1 MSGMIPQNLRN
12 RIQPLEPKKEF
23 ESLNTKIKESQ
34 ERIPEMKITY
44 NDDDAYNTSP
54 TLNVDFNS
62 LDQLNEAERIQKEND
77 IFATAPLVARR
88 AIVGRKII
96 EKYKKAPPWHHFQNK
111 DGSTPVMNQLFS
123 SNLHKPKMITHLPN
137 KKQRKKLIA
146 IWTRMFET
154 RTNPK
159 GKTKVFDKKG
169 NLTIH
174 GKKVEKA
181 LVDMI
186 KVDEGKIV
194 SMGVDFDLDDDEN
207 VDGGYKRR
215 KTKRK
220 TRKRKTKCRKRK
232 RKTRRKTR
240 RKTKRK
246 RRRR

>member
-1 MSGMIPQNLRN
+1 
-12 RIQPLEPKKEF
+12 
-23 ESLNTKIKESQ
+23 
-34 ERIPEMKITY
+34 
-44 NDDDAYNTSP
+44 
-54 TLNVDFNS
+54 
-62 LDQLNEAERIQKEND
+62 
-77 IFATAPLVARR
+77 
-88 AIVGRKII
+88 
-96 EKYKKAPPWHHFQNK
+96 
-111 DGSTPVMNQLFS
+111 
-123 SNLHKPKMITHLPN
+123 
-137 KKQRKKLIA
+137 
-146 IWTRMFET
+146 MFET

-220 TRKRKTKCRKRK
+220 LSTKSSLRASQNNSKPEKPQVTKELNETIKEKLILLKQLFDQGLINEEEYNKKKKEVMKRF
-232 RKTRRKTR
+232 
-240 RKTKRK
+240 
-246 RRRR
+246 